1 MKKFF
6 SLLLAAL
13 CGLASAMTL
22 RAQTTAFTYQGRLNQ
37 NSAPATGLFDLRFT
51 LFGEATNGSPVSSRI
66 THSAV
71 GVTNGLFTVPL
82 DFSAD
87 PFTGANRWLDIE
99 VRTASGGTFTL
110 LTPRQPLTPTPYAVT
125 ALTALTA
132 KQVSG
137 VSGNALHAADGS
149 PQNAVF
155 VNNDGNVGIG
165 TTSPQERFDLRSGD
179 GSYLRVDI
187 ENGDIKAN
195 GGTDGH
201 FGIFNDGPAAGGTHL
216 IGEGLSRLFVA
227 NTGNVG
233 IGTTTP
239 AAKLEVQGDVRMGP
253 GGRLLAAGGDE
264 ALRIL
269 QGGINPDGSVVF
281 GVGFSCVRLA
291 TGGYHITF
299 ARNFQEGT
307 APVVIANVAGSSN
320 DNTPLVAMFGNAS
333 NASVEIDIRRT
344 SNGDRVARYFNFMV
358 IGQPN

>member
-1 MKKFF
+1 MKTHILF
-6 SLLLAAL
+6 AI
-13 CGLASAMTL
+13 TL
-22 RAQTTAFTYQGRLNQ
+22 VACAFRAEVRAQTTAFIYQGRLNQ
-37 NSAPATGLFDLRFT
+37 NSAPATGLFDVRFT

-99 VRTASGGTFTL
+99 VRTAGGGTFTL

-132 KQVSG
+132 KQVPG
-137 VSGNALHAADGS
+137 VSGNALHAVDGS

-233 IGTTTP
+233 IGTFTP
-239 AAKLEVQGDVRMGP
+239 AAKLDVQGEVRMGP
-253 GGRLLAAGGDE
+253 GGRLLAAGGDQ

-269 QGGINPDGSVVF
+269 QGSIDADGSVVF
-281 GVGFSCVRLA
+281 GAGFSSVRLA
-291 TGGYHITF
+291 TGGYRVKF
-299 ARNFQEGT
+299 VRNFEEGT

-320 DNTPLVAMFGNAS
+320 DNTPLVAMFGNANNS
-333 NASVEIDIRRT
+333 SVDIDIRRT

-358 IGQPN
+358 IGKPE